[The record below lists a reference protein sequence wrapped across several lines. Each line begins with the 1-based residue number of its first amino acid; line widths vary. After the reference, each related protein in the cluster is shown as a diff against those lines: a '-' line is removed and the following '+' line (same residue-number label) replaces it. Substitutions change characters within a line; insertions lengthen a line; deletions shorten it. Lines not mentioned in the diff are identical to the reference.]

1 MSSRLIKLTS
11 IILTA
16 FLVSITLDV
25 AFNNGE
31 LSRKYIPEPFLER
44 FEGVGEKVGEKLWD
58 LAGKDPIRDGLE
70 KHLNNGKEL
79 SAVAPIAARLKGRNL
94 LESAWNVVSWED
106 GHITYD
112 GTRVDPLMK
121 PIPETLKEGKG
132 ICGDY
137 TLLTLALL
145 LEMNY
150 SPLYA
155 LAITFN
161 DSDTGHLTAVIE
173 YGGKFYVVDQHP
185 PLMDLASYYRHW
197 AIYRAEYANESPQH
211 IQKAV
216 LYEVFRKGNSVKV
229 KEVKI
234 LSAEDF
240 LSEDY
245 NMTIVDVQRF
255 SRDLLH
261 AFSSEYSIP
270 IDARLERARERDD
283 LPYDTVE
290 IFVLRLPGYA
300 DYYLPE
306 TEGELVGEVL
316 RSVQDNGK
324 LEEAL
329 QHSDGIWVSA
339 SIDGNDIKVTLYLGR

>member
-1 MSSRLIKLTS
+1 MASRLIKLTS
-11 IILTA
+11 LILAA
-16 FLVSITLDV
+16 FLVSVTLDV

-31 LSRKYIPEPFLER
+31 FSHKCLPHPFLER
-44 FEGVGEKVGEKLWD
+44 FEGVGEKVGEKLWK
-58 LAGKDPIRDGLE
+58 LVGVDPIRDELE
-70 KHLNNGKEL
+70 KHLNSKEEL
-79 SAVAPIAARLKGRNL
+79 SAVAPLAAQLKGENI

-106 GHITYD
+106 EHMTYD
-112 GTRVDPLMK
+112 GTRIDPLMK
-121 PIPETLKEGKG
+121 SIPQILKDGKG

-150 SPLYA
+150 SPLYV

-161 DSDTGHLTAVIE
+161 DSDTGHLTAVVE
-173 YGGKFYVVDQHP
+173 HDGKFYVVDQHP

-197 AIYRAEYANESPQH
+197 AIYRVEYSNESPQH

-216 LYEVFRKGNSVKV
+216 LYKVFREGNSVKV
-229 KEVKI
+229 EEI
-234 LSAEDF
+234 RSLSVEDF

-245 NMTIVDVQRF
+245 NMTQVDIQRF
-255 SRDLLH
+255 SSDLLH
-261 AFSSEYSIP
+261 AFSSEYVIP
-270 IDARLERARERDD
+270 VDGRLEGAGERDG
-283 LPYDTVE
+283 LPYSAVG
-290 IFVLRLPGYA
+290 IFVLKLPGYA

-306 TEGELVGEVL
+306 TERELVDEVL

-329 QHSDGIWVSA
+329 QHSTGIWLSV
-339 SIDGNDIKVTLYLGR
+339 SIDGNDIKITLYLGR